1 MLTIILVVFVILG
14 FYLLGRY
21 ANQFIKQFGQFEKR
35 TDEHISLLASTMREH
50 EDRIRILNADIFK
63 LNELNNNLSVKL
75 ERSTERMLEIFKD
88 ATQAIRAIDCRAELQ
103 AKRQSELDE
112 NQKEIARLL
121 RELNA
126 VVSHTAQDRHQIIIE
141 DIKNRIEKIL

>member
-21 ANQFIKQFGQFEKR
+21 ANQFIKQFEQFEKR

-88 ATQAIRAIDCRAELQ
+88 ATQAIDCRAELQ

-141 DIKNRIEKIL
+141 DIKNRIEKIM